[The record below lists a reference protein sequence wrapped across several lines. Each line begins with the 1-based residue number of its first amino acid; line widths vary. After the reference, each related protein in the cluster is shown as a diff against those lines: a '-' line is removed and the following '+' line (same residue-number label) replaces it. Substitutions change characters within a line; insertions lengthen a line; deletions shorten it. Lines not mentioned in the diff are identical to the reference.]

1 MATKKERQAYDY
13 EQVHLEHLHQHRT
26 STIREKL
33 KSTESFDKY
42 LLSFATGSLYLSLFF
57 TKDLKVVSNVEIL
70 GVGWIG
76 LLIAIFATLI
86 SFLISERAFEK
97 EIKETDKEIEDSSYR
112 RSINNVWVTIIS
124 VLQLLSL
131 LAFMVGLAAFVIFY
145 FFNLHKI

>member
-1 MATKKERQAYDY
+1 MPINREQQVDDH
-13 EQVHLEHLHQHRT
+13 EQVHLEHLHQHRAA
-26 STIREKL
+26 TIREKL

-57 TKDLKVVSNVEIL
+57 TKDLKVVTDTKIL
-70 GVGWIG
+70 AVGWIG

-86 SFLISERAFEK
+86 SFLISERAFDK

-112 RSINNVWVTIIS
+112 RSIDNGWVATISI
-124 VLQLLSL
+124 LQLLSL

-145 FFNLHKI
+145 FFNLP